1 MTTSN
6 LVSDESNPTEPSSD
20 LQPSASPRLKRRR
33 VQQLS
38 SELGR
43 VAGSVVG
50 CGVIGWACYNL
61 VANIR
66 FLRATEADEFSVWL
80 AVGVVAVF
88 CLVPFAVGIW
98 LVAKSMK

>member
-1 MTTSN
+1 MSKTVTEKSN
-6 LVSDESNPTEPSSD
+6 LNDPSAA
-20 LQPSASPRLKRRR
+20 LEPSASPRLKRRR

-61 VANIR
+61 VANFR
-66 FLRATEADEFSVWL
+66 FLNAAEADGYSVLL
-80 AVGVVAVF
+80 AAGVVAVF
-88 CLVPFAVGIW
+88 CLVPFAAGLW
-98 LVAKSMK
+98 LITKSMK

>member
-1 MTTSN
+1 M
-6 LVSDESNPTEPSSD
+6 SDESKPNEPSSAH
-20 LQPSASPRLKRRR
+20 QPSASPRLKRRR

-50 CGVIGWACYNL
+50 CGIIGWACYNL

-66 FLRATEADEFSVWL
+66 FLNATKADGLSVGL
-80 AVGVVAVF
+80 AVGVLAVF
-88 CLVPFAVGIW
+88 CLVPFAIGIW
-98 LVAKSMK
+98 LVTKSMK

>member
-1 MTTSN
+1 M
-6 LVSDESNPTEPSSD
+6 SDESNSSEPSANE
-20 LQPSASPRLKRRR
+20 PSASPRLKRKR

-38 SELGR
+38 NELGR
-43 VAGSVVG
+43 VAGSIVG
-50 CGVIGWACYNL
+50 CGLIGWACYNL

-66 FLRATEADEFSVWL
+66 FLRGTEADSYSLGL

-88 CLVPFAVGIW
+88 CLVPFVAGAW

>member
-1 MTTSN
+1 VCSKN
-6 LVSDESNPTEPSSD
+6 EPSPA
-20 LQPSASPRLKRRR
+20 LEPSASPRLKRRR

-66 FLRATEADEFSVWL
+66 FLSAAEADAYSVGF
-80 AVGVVAVF
+80 AVSVVAVF
-88 CLVPFAVGIW
+88 CLVPFAAGIW

>member
-1 MTTSN
+1 MA
-6 LVSDESNPTEPSSD
+6 DESNPNESSSAIE
-20 LQPSASPRLKRRR
+20 PSASPRLKRRR

-50 CGVIGWACYNL
+50 CGMIGWACYNL

-66 FLRATEADEFSVWL
+66 FLNASEADEVSVGL

-98 LVAKSMK
+98 LVTKSMK

>member
-1 MTTSN
+1 MSKA
-6 LVSDESNPTEPSSD
+6 LSDESNPNEPANAVE
-20 LQPSASPRLKRRR
+20 PSASPRLKRRR

-43 VAGSVVG
+43 VAGSIVG
-50 CGVIGWACYNL
+50 CGMIGWACYNL

-66 FLRATEADEFSVWL
+66 FINAAEADEFSVSL

>member
-1 MTTSN
+1 
-6 LVSDESNPTEPSSD
+6 VSEKSKPNEASPALE
-20 LQPSASPRLKRRR
+20 PSASPRLKRRR

-38 SELGR
+38 SEVGR
-43 VAGSVVG
+43 VTESVVG

-66 FLRATEADEFSVWL
+66 FLNDIEADTYSVGL

-88 CLVPFAVGIW
+88 CLVPFAVGGW
-98 LVAKSMK
+98 FVAKSMK